1 MVKVTL
7 RLNTEGLAQLPEGEL
22 SNLAPTQNRP
32 LIVPGNSRV
41 LTNIPTCMYDFKS
54 ESSSW
59 NYSIIESHLTYIQMC
74 HLIKCIVV

>member
-41 LTNIPTCMYDFKS
+41 
-54 ESSSW
+54 
-59 NYSIIESHLTYIQMC
+59 
-74 HLIKCIVV
+74 